1 MTSSV
6 LTTTTSAAVNL
17 MPSEF
22 RPAALTL
29 RLFCALLLLIALSAC
44 GATSTTIIDEEVVT
58 NPKPMYTY
66 KTLIIRDFELKR
78 ELYSDLPDGASG
90 QRENRFVQIPAELSG
105 HIERYVKARRLYQ
118 SVAREGQPDAA
129 TLVVSGRFTR
139 LGRFRISVT
148 VTLLDGASGQEV
160 AYFRQTLWDVVDTT
174 ATINDLGREVADFIG
189 RIQYK

>member
-1 MTSSV
+1 MR
-6 LTTTTSAAVNL
+6 
-17 MPSEF
+17 SEF

-66 KTLIIRDFELKR
+66 KSLIIRDFELKR
-78 ELYSDLPDGASG
+78 ELYSDAPEADLGL
-90 QRENRFVQIPAELSG
+90 RENRFSQIPAELSG

-118 SVAREGQPDAA
+118 SVLREGQPDAA
-129 TLVVSGRFTR
+129 TLIVSGRFTR

>member
-1 MTSSV
+1 MTI
-6 LTTTTSAAVNL
+6 TSAAVNL

-29 RLFCALLLLIALSAC
+29 RLLCALLLLMVLSAC

-66 KTLIIRDFELKR
+66 KSLIIRDFELKR
-78 ELYSDLPDGASG
+78 DLYSDAPEADRGL
-90 QRENRFVQIPAELSG
+90 RENRFAQIPAELCG

-118 SVAREGQPDAA
+118 SVAREGQADAA
-129 TLVVSGRFTR
+129 TLIVNGRFTR

-160 AYFRQTLWDVVDTT
+160 AYFRQTLWVVVDTT
-174 ATINDLGREVADFIG
+174 ATVNELGREVADFIG